1 MTCDDVTGPIC
12 LETSSAASASASA
25 EKLFRL
31 LGTCNDHEF
40 EAARGKID
48 TLLKGVVF
56 IWPLTL
62 PSGYGT
68 HLLTSALTRWS

>member
-1 MTCDDVTGPIC
+1 MPRDIIRRFGVRER
-12 LETSSAASASASA
+12 L

-48 TLLKGVVF
+48 ALLKGVVF
-56 IWPLTL
+56 IWP
-62 PSGYGT
+62 
-68 HLLTSALTRWS
+68 